1 MEYTTKKV
9 YDWSTYI
16 YKQRALKVDQN
27 THCCTT
33 VACPLLNTLPKFTVD
48 LVSKTQHWKR
58 FVCTTIEKCCYVRGF
73 KENIHILYIKLK
85 ENKFPIQILLP
96 SEYLFILFQAK

>member
-1 MEYTTKKV
+1 MWP
-9 YDWSTYI
+9 DWGSTA
-16 YKQRALKVDQN
+16 RADLAGLGSIGLINLESSSVWAGGA
-27 THCCTT
+27 H
-33 VACPLLNTLPKFTVD
+33 AID

-58 FVCTTIEKCCYVRGF
+58 FVRGF

-96 SEYLFILFQAK
+96 SVYLFILFQAQ